1 MNEVKAGRILRLVR
15 RRRRLTQTQLAALA
29 GISQQTVSSIELG
42 HADDTALRTIR
53 RLAAP
58 LGITVE
64 LDLKWRGPEFDRLDD
79 ARHAAIVRAVV
90 ARFGPE
96 WEIVVEYTFNHFGD
110 RGSVDVLAW
119 HAARSALLLIEIK
132 SELDSLE
139 AVLRSMDVKVRVVP
153 PLVAAQ
159 QGWRLSALGSVL
171 VLPDESSSR
180 RAVAEMG
187 VVFNAALPRRTVDV
201 RKWLA
206 EPAGALRGIW
216 FLATTPA
223 RGAIRNPGSP
233 GLVRK
238 PRDPRLHAQATSR
251 GRELPAVQE
260 RVAARPRHAPMPD
273 VPDENRP
280 RLAPGTPTASR

>member
-180 RAVAEMG
+180 RCG
-187 VVFNAALPRRTVDV
+187 CRDGRRVQ
-201 RKWLA
+201 
-206 EPAGALRGIW
+206 RG
-216 FLATTPA
+216 PSSSHSGRSEVA
-223 RGAIRNPGSP
+223 RGTGRCPTRH
-233 GLVRK
+233 LVSGDYSRQGCHPQSGK
-238 PRDPRLHAQATSR
+238 PWAGPQA
-251 GRELPAVQE
+251 P
-260 RVAARPRHAPMPD
+260 
-273 VPDENRP
+273 
-280 RLAPGTPTASR
+280 